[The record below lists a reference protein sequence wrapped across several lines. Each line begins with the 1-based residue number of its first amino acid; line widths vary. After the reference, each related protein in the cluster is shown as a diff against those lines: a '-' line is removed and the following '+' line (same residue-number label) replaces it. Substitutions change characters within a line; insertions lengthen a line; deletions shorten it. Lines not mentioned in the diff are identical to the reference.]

1 MDPENIES
9 LKNGGVGVIPT
20 DTVYG
25 LACSAFNKEGLLRI
39 YDLKGRDENKPP
51 IILISHLTDL
61 DLFGIQITDF
71 EKKYLD
77 KYWPGKV
84 SFIFNLSKDFSFLDK
99 GRGLAVRYPKEK
111 KILVYLEKTGPLAT
125 SSANIQGFPPAIN
138 IKEAE
143 KYFGSK
149 VDFYEDGGTLNALSS
164 TLVDLRDCQIKILR
178 QGEVKIKPI

>member
-1 MDPENIES
+1 MNPENIEF

-25 LACSAFNKEGLLRI
+25 LACSALNKEGLLRI

-51 IILISHLTDL
+51 IVLISHFIDL
-61 DLFGIQITDF
+61 DLFGIKVTDF
-71 EKKYLD
+71 EKKYLN

-84 SFIFNLSKDFSFLDK
+84 SFIFNISNDLSFLDK
-99 GRGLAVRYPKEK
+99 GKGLAVRYPKEK
-111 KILVYLEKTGPLAT
+111 KILTYLEKTGPLAT

-143 KYFGSK
+143 NYFDNK

-164 TLVDLRDCQIKILR
+164 TLVDLRDHQIKILR
-178 QGEVKIKPI
+178 QGEVKIKPM